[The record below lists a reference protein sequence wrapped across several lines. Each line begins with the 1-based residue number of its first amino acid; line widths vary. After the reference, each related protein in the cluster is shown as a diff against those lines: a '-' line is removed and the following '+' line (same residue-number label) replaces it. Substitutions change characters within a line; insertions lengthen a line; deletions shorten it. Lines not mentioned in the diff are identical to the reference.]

1 MEEGKIS
8 GERVMRQETRGRG
21 TVGSRCG
28 EGDVV
33 DVGKLEGG
41 GGGFGERTKRQESG
55 RTRRHPFC
63 RVHRATRA
71 PLHLGCLDRDNAGVD
86 RVYFQVVDQTIRTQ
100 LRII

>member
-1 MEEGKIS
+1 MS
-8 GERVMRQETRGRG
+8 GEKVMRHETWRRG

-33 DVGKLEGG
+33 DVDKLEGG

-71 PLHLGCLDRDNAGVD
+71 PLHLRRLDRDNTGVGW
-86 RVYFQVVDQTIRTQ
+86 VYFKVVDQTIRTQ